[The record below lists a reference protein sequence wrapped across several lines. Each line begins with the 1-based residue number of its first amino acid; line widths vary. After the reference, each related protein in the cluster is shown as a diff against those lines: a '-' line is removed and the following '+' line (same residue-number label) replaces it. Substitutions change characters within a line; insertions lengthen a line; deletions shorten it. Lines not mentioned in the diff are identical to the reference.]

1 MDNGNRSSINVT
13 LPSEHKVSRENIQPQ
28 PPPPSSPQ
36 DEHQLKEENII
47 SPTFIKG
54 REAIQLLAA
63 HMIERCW
70 CSYRDRQMFRLLKH
84 AICAAEHSL
93 TYEVLRK
100 ISPLEAHLLK
110 DRSMNARIRFRFGG
124 SEFPPLILFKIF
136 THTKHGI
143 GLQYY
148 SGKKCIKPAS
158 EAAVDACQMM
168 GNRKF
173 YDQIISD
180 ACQYE
185 KHGITEEVDVTTV
198 KDYMQYLS
206 VLDELPAYMGGKEN
220 LWRKLDLNILTRS
233 TILYDIVD
241 YIEGNQASP
250 RLKSEMKALISRPI
264 TQDMQREH
272 IRIISEL
279 RSVDPLVLVKS
290 ANTARGTSAGRSS
303 RGSRQAKQRADKMKR
318 MYQSANENEPGLQF
332 DVTLLNEGVNNSF
345 ELPQSG
351 DELEEEADQLYTWTQ
366 NLSYDDIDLTS

>member
-1 MDNGNRSSINVT
+1 METVNRSTINVT
-13 LPSEHKVSRENIQPQ
+13 LPSEHALPRGAVLMKPQ
-28 PPPPSSPQ
+28 LTPLSSPQ
-36 DEHQLKEENII
+36 DQTQEENL
-47 SPTFIKG
+47 SPTLIKG
-54 REAIQLLAA
+54 REAIQVLAA

-70 CSYRDRQMFRLLKH
+70 CRYRDRQMFQLLKH

-100 ISPLEAHLLK
+100 ISPTEAHLLK
-110 DRSMNARIRFRFGG
+110 DPSMNARIRFRFGG
-124 SEFPPLILFKIF
+124 SEFPPMILFKIF
-136 THTKHGI
+136 THTKGM

-173 YDQIISD
+173 YDQMIADS
-180 ACQYE
+180 CQYE
-185 KHGITEEVDVTTV
+185 KHRITEEVDVTTV

-241 YIEGNQASP
+241 YLEGNQASS
-250 RLKSEMKALISRPI
+250 RLQNEMKALISRPV
-264 TQDMQREH
+264 TQELQREH

-279 RSVDPLVLVKS
+279 RTPEPLVLPKS
-290 ANTARGTSAGRSS
+290 QNTARVSSGSQSS
-303 RGSRQAKQRADKMKR
+303 RGSRQARQRASKMRR
-318 MYQSANENEPGLQF
+318 MYQTTNENEPGLQV
-332 DVTLLNEGVNNSF
+332 DVTKSNDEKNGDDYHLV
-345 ELPQSG
+345 QSG
-351 DELEEEADQLYTWTQ
+351 DEFEEEADQLFTWTQ
-366 NLSYDDIDLTS
+366 NLSYEDIGLTS